1 MDIMRREEIL
11 SSIISRQATRNDY
24 GLRVQF
30 EIKNGNL
37 SNLSGALLDYFII
50 SNAEHNMDRLDMVK
64 DSMLQLD
71 DDWLLFFYD
80 HIDRKVLPCTPL
92 PKSCKSILTE
102 DVQGGFNSIENP
114 YT

>member
-11 SSIISRQATRNDY
+11 SSIISRQATLNDY
-24 GLRVQF
+24 SLRVQF

-37 SNLSGALLDYFII
+37 INLSGALLDYFIV
-50 SNAEHNMDRLDMVK
+50 SQKEHNSDRLAMVK
-64 DSMLQLD
+64 ESMLQLD
-71 DDWLLFFYD
+71 DEWLLFFYD
-80 HIDRKVLPCTPL
+80 NVDRKVLPSTPI

-102 DVQGGFNSIENP
+102 DVQGDFSFIENP